1 MFLRFAVAPLVLVGF
16 PAMKAA
22 PIEALLKTSV
32 GEIRFELYPEKAP
45 KTVANFL
52 KYVDGGH
59 FEGGSF
65 YRVVR
70 IDNQERNTV
79 KIEVI
84 QGGLLESETSIK
96 YDPIALERTNVTG
109 LRHRD
114 GTLSMARSD
123 PDSATSEFFICI
135 NDQPSLDFGGR
146 RNPDGQGFA
155 AFGRVIEG
163 MDIVRKI
170 QRTKTIPPDP
180 DKLEYTSGQHLEK
193 SVRFLSFRRN
203 EPVPCL
209 RGFRPLKLVRLPL
222 LVAGKSS

>member
-1 MFLRFAVAPLVLVGF
+1 MFLRFAVAPLVFVGF

-135 NDQPSLDFGGR
+135 NDQPSLDFGGK

-180 DKLEYTSGQHLEK
+180 DKLEYTSGQYLEK

-203 EPVPCL
+203 
-209 RGFRPLKLVRLPL
+209 
-222 LVAGKSS
+222 

>member
-1 MFLRFAVAPLVLVGF
+1 MFLRFAVAPLVFVGF

-70 IDNQERNTV
+70 IDNQERNSV

-84 QGGLLESETSIK
+84 QGGLLESGTSTK

-135 NDQPSLDFGGR
+135 NDQPSLDFGGK
-146 RNPDGQGFA
+146 RNPDEQGFA

-180 DKLEYTSGQHLEK
+180 DKLEYTSGQYLEK
-193 SVRFLSFRRN
+193 SVRFLSLRRN
-203 EPVPCL
+203 
-209 RGFRPLKLVRLPL
+209 
-222 LVAGKSS
+222 

>member
-1 MFLRFAVAPLVLVGF
+1 MFLRIAVAPLVFVGF

-32 GEIRFELYPEKAP
+32 GDIWFELYPEKAP

-84 QGGLLESETSIK
+84 QGGLLESATSTK

-135 NDQPSLDFGGR
+135 NDQPSLDFGGK

-180 DKLEYTSGQHLEK
+180 DKLEYTSGEYLEK

-203 EPVPCL
+203 
-209 RGFRPLKLVRLPL
+209 
-222 LVAGKSS
+222 

>member
-1 MFLRFAVAPLVLVGF
+1 MFLRFGVGPLLVMGLG
-16 PAMKAA
+16 AMEAT

-32 GEIRFELYPEKAP
+32 GEIRFELYPENAP

-70 IDNQERNTV
+70 MDNQIQNKV

-84 QGGLLESETSIK
+84 QGGLSGKTDIVSYEPTQ
-96 YDPIALERTNVTG
+96 LERTSVTG
-109 LRHRD
+109 L
-114 GTLSMARSD
+114 
-123 PDSATSEFFICI
+123 I
-135 NDQPSLDFGGR
+135 NGQPSLDFGGK
-146 RNPDGQGFA
+146 RNPDGQRFA

-170 QRTKTIPPDP
+170 QRMKKTVRKFAMP
-180 DKLEYTSGQHLEK
+180 KLLTGS
-193 SVRFLSFRRN
+193 
-203 EPVPCL
+203 
-209 RGFRPLKLVRLPL
+209 
-222 LVAGKSS
+222 

>member
-1 MFLRFAVAPLVLVGF
+1 MFLRLAVTPLVFAGF
-16 PAMKAA
+16 PATEAA

-59 FEGGSF
+59 FEGGSL

-70 IDNQERNTV
+70 MDNQEHNTV

-84 QGGLLESETSIK
+84 QGGLLESGTSTE
-96 YDPIALERTNVTG
+96 YDPIPLERTSVTG
-109 LRHRD
+109 LTHRD
-114 GTLSMARSD
+114 GTLLMARSGTD
-123 PDSATSEFFICI
+123 AATSEFFIFI
-135 NDQPSLDFGGR
+135 NDQPSLDFGGK

-163 MDIVRKI
+163 MDIVRKT
-170 QRTKTIPPDP
+170 QRMNTIPPNP
-180 DKLEYTSGQHLEK
+180 DELEYTSGQYLETP
-193 SVRFLSFRRN
+193 VRFLSFKRN
-203 EPVPCL
+203 
-209 RGFRPLKLVRLPL
+209 
-222 LVAGKSS
+222 

>member
-1 MFLRFAVAPLVLVGF
+1 MFLRFAVAPLVFAGF
-16 PAMKAA
+16 PATGAA
-22 PIEALLKTSV
+22 PVEALLKTSV
-32 GEIRFELYPEKAP
+32 GEIRFELYPENAP

-59 FEGGSF
+59 FEGGRF

-70 IDNQERNTV
+70 MGNQEQNTV

-84 QGGLLESETSIK
+84 QGGLLESGTSTK
-96 YDPIALERTNVTG
+96 YDPIPLERTSVTG

-135 NDQPSLDFGGR
+135 NDQPSLDFGGK

-170 QRTKTIPPDP
+170 QRMSTIPPDP
-180 DKLEYTSGQHLEK
+180 DKLEYTSGQYLEK
-193 SVRFLSFRRN
+193 PVRFLSFRRN
-203 EPVPCL
+203 
-209 RGFRPLKLVRLPL
+209 
-222 LVAGKSS
+222 